1 MRHFISVFVTDF
13 TSQSLSPTWKIQNK
27 KIIVVN
33 IKLIEENIVEVRVS
47 GPKKGWTGVKNR

>member
-1 MRHFISVFVTDF
+1 MRHFISVFVTDS

-47 GPKKGWTGVKNR
+47 GPKGLDRS